1 MYNWDFAVGVG
12 LTISNDTQT
21 ASLDT
26 AAFDA
31 NMDKLIALGYRELKL
46 PLPGCSGGSPCG
58 FWSAGS
64 FVDPAGIPGVRAA
77 GGGLVWG
84 PVGGASGKRLAAACG
99 GVCAVGKG
107 SLVGPPEVY
116 LRQVK

>member
-31 NMDKLIALGYRELKL
+31 NMDKLIALGYREFKL
-46 PLPGCSGGSPCG
+46 SVPGC
-58 FWSAGS
+58 
-64 FVDPAGIPGVRAA
+64 R
-77 GGGLVWG
+77 
-84 PVGGASGKRLAAACG
+84 
-99 GVCAVGKG
+99 
-107 SLVGPPEVY
+107 
-116 LRQVK
+116 